1 MRLNRLTENI
11 YYTEC
16 DSNSD
21 RPVLGYINGDRCSV
35 MVDAGNSTNH
45 VKDYNFFLTQ
55 QGLKKPKYCNLSG
68 VIEGQIKDGLE
79 RAILTLHELSQLP
92 IS

>member
-35 MVDAGNSTNH
+35 MVDAAR
-45 VKDYNFFLTQ
+45 
-55 QGLKKPKYCNLSG
+55 LKKA
-68 VIEGQIKDGLE
+68 E
-79 RAILTLHELSQLP
+79 ILYYNTLALGSYIWSACH
-92 IS
+92 

>member
-35 MVDAGNSTNH
+35 MVDAGNSANH
-45 VKDYNFFLTQ
+45 V
-55 QGLKKPKYCNLSG
+55 
-68 VIEGQIKDGLE
+68 
-79 RAILTLHELSQLP
+79 
-92 IS
+92 